1 MLSCG
6 EKRKYSPQNIRRII
20 ALPVIQNKI
29 RRFNRRRQSDELEL
43 QAQYVFVYFYVLCHH
58 HFINFTLQRYTSS
71 FNYPFVQ
78 LLDGEY
84 QVPVA
89 TPDDVA
95 AVKGEG
101 AELFGV
107 KVFVVLRMRVPTDV
121 VADIHRAVGAVAEN
135 QPHLQTAKVNCFR
148 YV

>member
-1 MLSCG
+1 M
-6 EKRKYSPQNIRRII
+6 
-20 ALPVIQNKI
+20 
-29 RRFNRRRQSDELEL
+29 
-43 QAQYVFVYFYVLCHH
+43 VLY
-58 HFINFTLQRYTSS
+58 HFFTVQRYTSS

-95 AVKGEG
+95 AVEGEG
-101 AELFGV
+101 AKLLGV
-107 KVFVVLRMRVPTDV
+107 KVFVVLRMRVSTDI

-135 QPHLQTAKVNCFR
+135 QPHLQPAQVNCFR
-148 YV
+148 YI

>member
-1 MLSCG
+1 M
-6 EKRKYSPQNIRRII
+6 
-20 ALPVIQNKI
+20 
-29 RRFNRRRQSDELEL
+29 
-43 QAQYVFVYFYVLCHH
+43 
-58 HFINFTLQRYTSS
+58 
-71 FNYPFVQ
+71 Q

-89 TPDDVA
+89 TPDDVS
-95 AVKGEG
+95 AVEGEG

-107 KVFVVLRMRVPTDV
+107 KVFVVLWMRVPTDV

-135 QPHLQTAKVNCFR
+135 QPHLQSANVNCFR